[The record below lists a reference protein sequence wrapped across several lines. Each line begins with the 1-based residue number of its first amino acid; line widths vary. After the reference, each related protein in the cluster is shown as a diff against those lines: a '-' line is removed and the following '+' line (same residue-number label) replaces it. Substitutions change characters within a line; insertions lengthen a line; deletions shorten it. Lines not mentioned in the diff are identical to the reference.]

1 MSSVPAGY
9 VCKTY
14 SRLGKAV
21 CPSHRIHEE
30 TIDVRLR
37 SFITALCDAM
47 RAEQLNV
54 QRLQKLNTFKAP
66 ALRARKEE
74 LQQELLRLD
83 REVDT
88 LIMEKI
94 SGR

>member
-1 MSSVPAGY
+1 MPTLMG
-9 VCKTY
+9 
-14 SRLGKAV
+14 
-21 CPSHRIHEE
+21 
-30 TIDVRLR
+30 
-37 SFITALCDAM
+37 TAT
-47 RAEQLNV
+47 
-54 QRLQKLNTFKAP
+54 KLNTFKAP
-66 ALRARKEE
+66 ALLARKEE